1 MLVISC
7 FVGCCLFFPTV
18 NTENPTVKESFHRQ
32 HLSPSRVRCKDVT
45 KKDGSGGPEPQS
57 KALNARTFLFL
68 EKKNN
73 SSIVL
78 LLYISSSLKFWKRCR
93 RWKNVKKRKQEFKR
107 PENITE
113 FQNLGSK
120 KTISFHIWLN
130 EIITCTES
138 SFVPRAIT
146 KVETRGDTWPYIVQT
161 Q

>member
-7 FVGCCLFFPTV
+7 FVGFCLFFPTV
-18 NTENPTVKESFHRQ
+18 NKENPTVKESFHRQ
-32 HLSPSRVRCKDVT
+32 HLSRSRVRCTDVT
-45 KKDGSGGPEPQS
+45 RKVGSGGPEPQS

-68 EKKNN
+68 EKKKFKYCTTTLH
-73 SSIVL
+73 IFIFEVL
-78 LLYISSSLKFWKRCR
+78 ETLSSLKKR
-93 RWKNVKKRKQEFKR
+93 KKRKQEFER

-113 FQNLGSK
+113 FQILGSK
-120 KTISFHIWLN
+120 KTISLHIWLN